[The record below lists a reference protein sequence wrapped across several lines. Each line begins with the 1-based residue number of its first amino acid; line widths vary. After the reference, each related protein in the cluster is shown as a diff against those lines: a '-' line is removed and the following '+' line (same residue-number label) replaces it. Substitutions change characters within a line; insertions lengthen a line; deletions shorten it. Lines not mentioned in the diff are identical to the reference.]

1 MTVRLYVDVDTQF
14 DFCHPE
20 GALFVGDAPAVMDNV
35 RRLIATAVGGGHM
48 LVGSVDSHNFTAWE
62 FAANGGP
69 FPPHCVK
76 GTPGWLKMPD
86 TLPERAV
93 FVPDLLQ
100 SDPSTI
106 VPDGAT
112 AVYFEKE
119 VYSMFANPQ
128 AEPLIDH
135 LVAAR
140 GLTRADVEA
149 IVFGVATDYCVKAA
163 AEGLHERGFAVSVVT
178 DAIAAVNPQSGR
190 AALAHLQS
198 IGCRL
203 QTTENFV

>member
-1 MTVRLYVDVDTQF
+1 MKTRLYVDVDTQF
-14 DFCHPE
+14 DFCDPQ
-20 GALFVGDAPAVMDNV
+20 GALFVGGAPGIMDNV
-35 RRLIATAVGGGHM
+35 RRLIAGAVASEDL

-76 GTPGWLKMPD
+76 GTSGWLKMPG

-100 SDPSTI
+100 SEHDKI
-106 VPDGAT
+106 VPTGAT

-119 VYSMFANPQ
+119 VYSMFVNPE

-135 LVAAR
+135 LLATR
-140 GLTRADVEA
+140 GLRRDDVDA

-163 AEGLHERGFAVSVVT
+163 AEGLKQRGFGVKVVR
-178 DAIAAVNPQSGR
+178 DAIAAVAPDTER
-190 AALAHLQS
+190 DALQHLER
-198 IGCRL
+198 IGVEMVNTGSL
-203 QTTENFV
+203 L